1 MDKELITAAF
11 DAVVCIFDAM
21 EGIGSRGGAQGRHI
35 HETAGNCFENIYSLK
50 EKPNCK
56 IVTKVNF

>member
-21 EGIGSRGGAQGRHI
+21 EGIGSRGGAQGRQG
-35 HETAGNCFENIYSLK
+35 TVLKIY
-50 EKPNCK
+50 
-56 IVTKVNF
+56 IV

>member
-21 EGIGSRGGAQGRHI
+21 EDIGSRSTGA
-35 HETAGNCFENIYSLK
+35 AGNCFENIYSLK